1 MMVRAGIL
9 WALGLVTLVPYGTYY
24 LLFEAPRDE
33 YALLITAILFWIFG
47 YWALVSPLIM
57 ALKVRSVFRAIE
69 SAGSRGELA
78 QVLAGAQAKEVAVDL
93 IARENGIPRFLAA
106 RVYQMLLA
114 RLSTRAARQDTRP
127 SEASGSPRPKP

>member
-47 YWALVSPLIM
+47 YWALASPLIM
-57 ALKVRSVFRAIE
+57 ALKARSVFRAIE
-69 SAGSRGELA
+69 RAGSRGELA

-106 RVYQMLLA
+106 RVYDMLLA
-114 RLSTRAARQDTRP
+114 RLAKRAAPQDTRP
-127 SEASGSPRPKP
+127 SGAAGGPRPKP